1 MKKIVAALLLLASLE
16 ASAGIQVGQ
25 TRVIY
30 NGNEKSAA
38 LSIHNDTDETWMV
51 QTWLDTGD

>member
-38 LSIHNDTDETWMV
+38 LSI
-51 QTWLDTGD
+51 